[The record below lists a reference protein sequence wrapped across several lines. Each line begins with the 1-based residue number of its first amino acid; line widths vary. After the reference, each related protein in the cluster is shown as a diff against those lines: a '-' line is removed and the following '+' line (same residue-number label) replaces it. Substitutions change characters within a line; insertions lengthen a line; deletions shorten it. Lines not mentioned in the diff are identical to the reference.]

1 MLCINYWIFVITK
14 LRSFGHIV
22 IPKKTLPIML
32 CINQMRCLSSSIF
45 VLAMSQ
51 FDNLIAKKKLKLWGL
66 LVEVEGFILKY
77 KVSPL
82 WPKYIGERKTT
93 FAKAYG
99 IKVRCYQELFGEHVR
114 NFIILCF
121 DHHRKPSP
129 KKRRD
134 GP

>member
-1 MLCINYWIFVITK
+1 
-14 LRSFGHIV
+14 
-22 IPKKTLPIML
+22 
-32 CINQMRCLSSSIF
+32 MRCLSSSIF

-51 FDNLIAKKKLKLWGL
+51 FDNLIVKKNLKLWGL

-99 IKVRCYQELFGEHVR
+99 IKVRCY
-114 NFIILCF
+114 
-121 DHHRKPSP
+121 
-129 KKRRD
+129 
-134 GP
+134 